1 MHKTK
6 KKWGNEGLGLTNSP
20 IIDFLCHMPFLTVTI
35 CLLAAYGVLMAL
47 YTRGYWRMRPFAAGS
62 KVPKSK
68 FSVIIPARNEASN
81 IEDCITGI
89 LAQKYPA
96 HLFDIIVV
104 DDFSEDETAQV
115 VSKIALQHNNV
126 RLLQLKD
133 FTNNEN
139 LIAYKK
145 RAIEIAINEA
155 SGDWIVTT
163 DADCSVTTNW
173 LATYDAYIQEHD
185 CVMMAAPVA
194 YTNTGS
200 LLSIFQVLDFISLQ
214 GITAAAVA
222 SGSHTLCNGANLCY
236 SKKAFE
242 SVGKFSGIDHLPSGD
257 DMLLMHKMKKS
268 YPGKIGYLFAQEAVV
283 TTAPSATLGLFLQ
296 QRIRWASKA
305 TGYQDKIIFWI
316 LLLVYL
322 VNASLLL
329 YLPIHF
335 LQTGNIYTWLILIGC
350 KTLIEIPFM
359 FASATFFKQQK
370 LLWWFALMQP
380 FHIVYTLVA
389 GWFGTF
395 GSYKWKG
402 RTVMKQQDDHFFRKL
417 RRNKAASVSLFIVAA
432 AFLMAVFAYFMA
444 PEHSPNANRMIP
456 EIGSMKPGFTIQ
468 LLQVKRIG
476 ETKQISFFE
485 KLIGGEEDV
494 YTFIPIT
501 SYTIK
506 GSDIY
511 FQKYI
516 DEGITE
522 SGVMQLSLVANNPV
536 ITQTYYAGTD
546 KFGRDMLS
554 RLIIGVRVSLGVGLI
569 AVLLSLTIGILL
581 GALAGFYRGWIDEC
595 IMWFINV
602 IWSIPTLLLVFAITL
617 VLGKGF
623 WQVFI
628 AVGLTMWVN
637 VARLVRGQVM
647 AIKNREFIEATRV
660 LGYSDTRTIFIHILP
675 NIIGP
680 ILVIAASNFAS
691 AIVIEAGLSFL
702 GVGVQPP
709 QPSWGLMIKENYNF
723 IITHNPA
730 LALAPGI
737 AIMILVLAFNLLGNG
752 LRDAFNVR
760 EK

>member
-1 MHKTK
+1 MY
-6 KKWGNEGLGLTNSP
+6 L
-20 IIDFLCHMPFLTVTI
+20 FTVTI

-47 YTRGYWRMRPFAAGS
+47 YTRGHWNLRAYVAEGKTPQ
-62 KVPKSK
+62 SK
-68 FSVIIPARNEASN
+68 FSIVIPARNEAAN
-81 IEDCITGI
+81 IEACLAGI
-89 LAQKYPA
+89 LAQNYPA
-96 HLFDIIVV
+96 HLLEVIVI
-104 DDFSEDETAQV
+104 DDFSEDETANIV
-115 VSKIALQHNNV
+115 ASLALQHNNV
-126 RLLQLKD
+126 RLLRLQD
-133 FTNNEN
+133 FTKDEN
-139 LIAYKK
+139 IIAYKK
-145 RAIEIAINEA
+145 RAIEIAIEKANHP
-155 SGDWIVTT
+155 WIVTT
-163 DADCSVTTNW
+163 DADCSFTKNW
-173 LATYDAYIQEHD
+173 LASYDAYIQEHN
-185 CVMMAAPVA
+185 CVMVAAPVA
-194 YTNTGS
+194 YKNTGS
-200 LLSIFQVLDFISLQ
+200 FLSVFQVLDFISLQ
-214 GITAAAVA
+214 GITAAAVG

-236 SKKAFE
+236 SKEAFE
-242 SVGKFSGIDHLPSGD
+242 RVGKFSGIDHLPSGD

-268 YPGKIGYLFAQEAVV
+268 YSGKIGYLYAADAVV
-283 TTAPSATLGLFLQ
+283 TTAPSPTLGLFIQ
-296 QRIRWASKA
+296 QRIRWSSKSL
-305 TGYQDKIIFWI
+305 GYQDKIIFWI

-322 VNASLLL
+322 LNFSLLVH
-329 YLPIHF
+329 LPVNLIE
-335 LQTGNIYTWLILIGC
+335 TGNINNWLILIGC
-350 KTLIEIPFM
+350 KTLVEIPFM
-359 FASATFFKQQK
+359 YASAKFFKQQK
-370 LLWWFALMQP
+370 LLWWFLFMQP
-380 FHIVYTLVA
+380 FHILYTVVA

-402 RTVMKQQDDHFFRKL
+402 RTVTKNEPDRFFKKL
-417 RRNKAASVSLFIVAA
+417 KRNKPASVSLYIIVA
-432 AFLMAVFAYFMA
+432 AFLMAVFAYFIA

-456 EIGSMKPGFTIQ
+456 EIGSMKPGFHIQ

-476 ETKQISFFE
+476 QTPNGSFFDRLLNG
-485 KLIGGEEDV
+485 KEDSN
-494 YTFIPIT
+494 TFIPIT
-501 SYTIK
+501 SYHIK
-506 GSDIY
+506 GDSIY
-511 FQKYI
+511 FQKFI

-522 SGVMQLSLVANNPV
+522 PGVMPLSLTATEPV

-554 RLIIGVRVSLGVGLI
+554 RLIIGVRVSLGVGMI

-647 AIKNREFIEATRV
+647 AIKNREFIEAAQV
-660 LGYSDTRTIFIHILP
+660 LGYSNARTIFLHILP

-680 ILVIAASNFAS
+680 VLVIAASNFAS